1 MSAIIKPTD
10 SMATIKHKV
19 SSGGEIEF
27 KKGTYKITS
36 QIIVPSNT
44 IIYGNNSRL
53 QRFSSIQSILMNVNK
68 ARDKGFGTSK
78 NIVIYDLEFEGIEK
92 VNGTL
97 LSGDNLVS
105 WWKLSQLIMKN
116 CTFIDSQLYHHMELT
131 AVKNAQIINCK
142 FLGNRTG
149 DNYRESVQIG
159 FSSASEIYNHVKG
172 SAIYDLQCSENLTFD
187 GCTWDHSKTRTAQP
201 VCIGMHSQPA
211 TSSVFKNITVKNS
224 TMKGLTKYPN
234 SPAMRFIGVENLNIS
249 NNVIDGFGRG
259 VEIRNIELSK
269 NANGD
274 KVETKSNYGLSK
286 NVLIENNTIK
296 NASGMNKATGI
307 YILSKT
313 DAAHN
318 NIIIK
323 NNRFIEN
330 QNNPNELYY
339 MWVEDIDNLT
349 DMNNEHGALKIYKN
363 NVN

>member
-1 MSAIIKPTD
+1 
-10 SMATIKHKV
+10 
-19 SSGGEIEF
+19 
-27 KKGTYKITS
+27 
-36 QIIVPSNT
+36 
-44 IIYGNNSRL
+44 
-53 QRFSSIQSILMNVNK
+53 
-68 ARDKGFGTSK
+68 
-78 NIVIYDLEFEGIEK
+78 
-92 VNGTL
+92 
-97 LSGDNLVS
+97 
-105 WWKLSQLIMKN
+105 
-116 CTFIDSQLYHHMELT
+116 
-131 AVKNAQIINCK
+131 
-142 FLGNRTG
+142 
-149 DNYRESVQIG
+149 
-159 FSSASEIYNHVKG
+159 
-172 SAIYDLQCSENLTFD
+172 
-187 GCTWDHSKTRTAQP
+187 
-201 VCIGMHSQPA
+201 MHSQPA